1 MIGENLS
8 TKAKSTILYIVSAFF
23 CSGYNCTRGLIMQT
37 FC

>member
-23 CSGYNCTRGLIMQT
+23 AVVTIVQGV
-37 FC
+37 